1 MARISRIIIPGYPH
15 HITQRGVRSMDVF
28 ANDSDRVVYLKS
40 LAEEASKA
48 GVAILAW
55 CPMTSTFT

>member
-1 MARISRIIIPGYPH
+1 MVRISRIVIPGYPH

-28 ANDSDRVVYLKS
+28 ANDSDRVVYLQL

-55 CPMTSTFT
+55 CLMTTFT